1 MEDGA
6 SESAPLLGGKGRPS
20 RARARAYLT
29 EKVRVKNAY
38 IPLLIC
44 CFLTGLIDAAS
55 YSAWSVFMGMQ
66 TGTLRS
72 PPLTSPP
79 PVSPLITS
87 AGNTIFLALST
98 FNLPPGSDSLKWA
111 RSLVSIASLI
121 FGSLLT
127 GRLYSRFTATR
138 RATLICS
145 FFAQT
150 LFIAIAALLVH
161 TDAVPESPSLAPS
174 PFADGMDKRVMIA
187 IPFLAAQSG
196 AQVVTAKSLGF
207 GEVPTTVLTS
217 VYSDLGADVHILG
230 AKNWKRDR
238 RVGAAVM
245 MLMGGIC
252 AGWISTREGGGL
264 RVVLWLG
271 AGIKF
276 LLGLGWLIFQ
286 AEGKGDNDDA

>member
-6 SESAPLLGGKGRPS
+6 TESAPLLGGKERSS

-29 EKVRVKNAY
+29 EKIRVNNAY

-44 CFLTGLIDAAS
+44 CFLTGLIDAGS
-55 YSAWSVFMGMQ
+55 YNAWSVFMGMQ

-72 PPLTSPP
+72 PSSTPRPLSPLTTFP
-79 PVSPLITS
+79 
-87 AGNTIFLALST
+87 GNTIFLALST
-98 FNLPPGSDSLKWA
+98 FHLPAGSDSLKWA
-111 RSLVSIASLI
+111 RSLISITSLI
-121 FGSLLT
+121 LGSFLT

-145 FFAQT
+145 FLAQT

-161 TDAVPESPSLAPS
+161 TDAVPESPSLSPSLS
-174 PFADGMDKRVMIA
+174 PFSYGMDKRVMIA

-217 VYSDLGADVHILG
+217 VYSDLGADVNILG
-230 AKNWKRDR
+230 ARNGKRDR
-238 RVGAAVM
+238 R
-245 MLMGGIC
+245 
-252 AGWISTREGGGL
+252 
-264 RVVLWLG
+264 
-271 AGIKF
+271 
-276 LLGLGWLIFQ
+276 
-286 AEGKGDNDDA
+286 